1 MVHGMGAAASRA
13 EAALRRGARGIIGA
27 GLCVVALAA
36 TVTAP
41 STVRAQTAP
50 PGSMVQGTLFIVG
63 GGPQPAALVREFVT
77 LAGGAGKARVVVFAM
92 ASASGRTSGEEKAQ
106 QLRSLGA
113 QAVNVWVDRSGADA
127 ESVVQQVQGA
137 TGIWF
142 GGGDQSRL
150 TAALAGS
157 RTAAAIAERY
167 RAGAVV
173 GGTSAGAAVMSAVM
187 ITGDERRR
195 GGVRPDSTLSLGTIA
210 RDNIVTADG
219 FGLIDN
225 AVVDQHFLRR
235 RRNNRLISLVLEMRA
250 GVRSPLRGGH
260 WGRAV
265 CACMCCLPGADSTRP
280 PGKRRW
286 LARANPSP
294 GCRLAV
300 AGLEPACTSLSRPVA
315 RRMPGRPRSGTKRA
329 RAVVSGAFDMGT
341 RPPRGSPGASFPAYR
356 CRIRVVRLLRRT

>member
-13 EAALRRGARGIIGA
+13 EAALRHGARGIIGV
-27 GLCVVALAA
+27 GLCVFALAA

-41 STVRAQTAP
+41 AAVRAQTAP
-50 PGSMVQGTLFIVG
+50 PASTVQGTLFIVG

-77 LAGGAGKARVVVFAM
+77 LAGGAGKARIVVFAM

-127 ESVVQQVQGA
+127 ESVVQQVQEA

-235 RRNNRLISLVLEMRA
+235 RRNNRLISLVLERPPHLGVGIDESTA
-250 GVRSPLRGGH
+250 IVVEPGGAWRVLGESVAVVYDARGSAITPPGGALGASGVRMH
-260 WGRAV
+260 V
-265 CACMCCLPGADSTRP
+265 LPAGSRFNPATGEATLAGAR
-280 PGKRRW
+280 
-286 LARANPSP
+286 
-294 GCRLAV
+294 
-300 AGLEPACTSLSRPVA
+300 
-315 RRMPGRPRSGTKRA
+315 
-329 RAVVSGAFDMGT
+329 
-341 RPPRGSPGASFPAYR
+341 
-356 CRIRVVRLLRRT
+356 